1 MPCPHTPAPALN
13 RFNSILS
20 YAHQNLA
27 QTVRHA
33 RLLVQHQPHPRGRA
47 LDQVPH
53 VPRHPREGPGGRF
66 SVVCCRHL
74 PAPADDD
81 RPAAARSDGLA
92 PERRDGADPDRRDG
106 AAADVLQLPPPA
118 NPIALLDVVDWPCCP
133 VVFGLW
139 LMFAVPFLLRVR
151 MTTR

>member
-1 MPCPHTPAPALN
+1 MLTKISLRLSGMPVSSSSTSRTPSGGLLTRSRTSRAT
-13 RFNSILS
+13 
-20 YAHQNLA
+20 LA
-27 QTVRHA
+27 SVR
-33 RLLVQHQPHPRGRA
+33 
-47 LDQVPH
+47 
-53 VPRHPREGPGGRF
+53 GGRF

-106 AAADVLQLPPPA
+106 AAADVLLLPPPA